1 MRSLLFIILLLGLTS
16 CFRNYEVEDFSEEEL
31 IWFKPFSK
39 TKTVIYTSEKGEKDT
54 ITFNSTEIDSES
66 VRSYER
72 GYYDTK
78 YLTVHYNLTDGS
90 YHKFALMGDGNKRY
104 THHFANFAKSS
115 SHSHL
120 EITFI
125 GTFFGQKRNYLEKV
139 NDSTYF
145 FSGAKA
151 DYSGMN
157 VEKGIKNFTFN
168 TKLGVIAFVDD
179 RNIKWKR
186 E

>member
-1 MRSLLFIILLLGLTS
+1 MFA
-16 CFRNYEVEDFSEEEL
+16 VEDFTEEEL

-39 TKTVIYTSEKGEKDT
+39 TETVIYTSEKGEKDT
-54 ITFNSTEIDSES
+54 IIFNSTEIDSES
-66 VRSYER
+66 VRNFER

-78 YLTVHYNLTDGS
+78 YLTVPYILTNGS
-90 YHKFALMGDGNKRY
+90 YHKSALMSDGKNRY
-104 THHFANFAKSS
+104 THHFANFSKSS
-115 SHSHL
+115 SYSNL

-125 GTFFGQKRNYLEKV
+125 GLLFGQKQNYLEKV

-145 FSGAKA
+145 FSNANA

-168 TKLGVIAFVDD
+168 TRLGIVEFVDD

-186 E
+186 D

>member
-1 MRSLLFIILLLGLTS
+1 MKPFLFIMLLALTS
-16 CFRNYEVEDFSEEEL
+16 YFWNYEVKDFTEKEL
-31 IWFKPFSK
+31 LWFKPFSK
-39 TKTVIYTSEKGEKDT
+39 TATVIYTSEKGEKDT
-54 ITFNSTEIDSES
+54 ITFNSTKIDSES
-66 VRSYER
+66 VRSFER
-72 GYYDTK
+72 GYYNTK
-78 YLTVHYNLTDGS
+78 YLTVNYNLTNGS
-90 YHKFALMGDGNKRY
+90 YHKFALMSDGKTRY

-115 SHSHL
+115 SYSHL

-125 GTFFGQKRNYLEKV
+125 GLFFGQKRNYLEKV

-145 FSGAKA
+145 FSSAKA

-168 TKLGVIAFVDD
+168 TRLGVVEFVDD

-186 E
+186 D